1 MKKILVTVLAL
12 SALSAQAATVTF
24 YGDKFHGKKT
34 ASGERFNQNAMT
46 CASNSHKFGTRL
58 KVTNTANDKSVIC
71 RVNDRGG
78 FSKYGVT
85 LDLSKGAFAKI
96 APLAQGRARVIIE
109 KVSDS
114 IAQDT
119 QGNKSSTLAQDNLSV
134 KKVAEMLSQ
143 VEKVSTSHTIR
154 ITLAS
159 NTPVTE

>member
-1 MKKILVTVLAL
+1 MKKILVAVLAL

-34 ASGERFNQNAMT
+34 ASGERFNQ
-46 CASNSHKFGTRL
+46 
-58 KVTNTANDKSVIC
+58 
-71 RVNDRGG
+71 
-78 FSKYGVT
+78 
-85 LDLSKGAFAKI
+85 
-96 APLAQGRARVIIE
+96 GRARVIIE
-109 KVSDS
+109 KVDDL

-119 QGNKSSTLAQDNLSV
+119 QSIKSSTLAQDSLSA

-143 VEKVSTSHTIR
+143 VEKVSTSHTTR

>member
-1 MKKILVTVLAL
+1 MRKIILLLILVASQV
-12 SALSAQAATVTF
+12 QAHTATW
-24 YGDKFHGKKT
+24 YGDSFHGRLT
-34 ASGERFNQNAMT
+34 ASGERYNQNAFT
-46 CASNSHKFGTRL
+46 CASNKYKFGTRL

-119 QGNKSSTLAQDNLSV
+119 QGNKSSTLAQDNLSA

-143 VEKVSTSHTIR
+143 VEKVSTSHTTR